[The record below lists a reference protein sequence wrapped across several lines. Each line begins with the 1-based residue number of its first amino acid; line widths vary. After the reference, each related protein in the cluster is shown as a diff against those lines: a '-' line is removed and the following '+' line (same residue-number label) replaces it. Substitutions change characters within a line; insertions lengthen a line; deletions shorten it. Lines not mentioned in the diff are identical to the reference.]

1 MAIKVLFVCLGNIC
15 RSPMAEGIFQKRIE
29 EEGLSVQI
37 SADSAGTSN
46 YHSGELA
53 DIRMRKTAIKNQIE
67 LTHRARQI
75 KGTDLLHF
83 DYVLAMDKS
92 NLADILKLHH
102 QPTAQIELLRAFG
115 PKTDDLNVPDP
126 YYSDDHAF
134 DEVFQ
139 ILEFHIDHF
148 IHHIRETNEL

>member
-1 MAIKVLFVCLGNIC
+1 MSAEQVAKVFAIPDQI
-15 RSPMAEGIFQKRIE
+15 RIQVFPK
-29 EEGLSVQI
+29 L
-37 SADSAGTSN
+37 
-46 YHSGELA
+46 H
-53 DIRMRKTAIKNQIE
+53 
-67 LTHRARQI
+67 
-75 KGTDLLHF
+75 LHF

-134 DEVFQ
+134 VEVFQ

-148 IHHIRETNEL
+148 IHHIRETNHL